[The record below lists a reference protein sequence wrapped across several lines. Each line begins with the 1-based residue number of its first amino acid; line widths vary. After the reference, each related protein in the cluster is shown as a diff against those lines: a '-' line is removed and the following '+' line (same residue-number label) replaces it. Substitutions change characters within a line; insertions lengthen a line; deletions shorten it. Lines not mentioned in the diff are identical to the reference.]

1 MRRWLKARLNC
12 SRRSTVECGQLRTRF
27 GSLGLLLSIY
37 SSKSVYTH
45 LHRPISAARSR
56 AASTSAQ
63 SEVML
68 GTAAS
73 TRYGWAGIN
82 LDRFSTHL
90 TPSLETRDVVGTCVR
105 SHLVMCCPT
114 QRRE

>member
-1 MRRWLKARLNC
+1 MRRWLKAHLNC
-12 SRRSTVECGQLRTRF
+12 SRRRTVECGQLQTCF
-27 GSLGLLLSIY
+27 SGIKLALSIY
-37 SSKSVYTH
+37 SSKFVYTH
-45 LHRPISAARSR
+45 LHRLISAARSR

-73 TRYGWAGIN
+73 TGYGCAEIN
-82 LDRFSTHL
+82 LDRFSTYL
-90 TPSLETRDVVGTCVR
+90 TPSLETCDVVGTCVR